1 MSSRLDLKDIFE
13 HLKEEQYCI
22 VKKPIKFP
30 KYEEGEDIDIFCY
43 FVERVIEKLLFK
55 LKDYP
60 FEIKVKKENKRA
72 YIDLLKDDKIYF
84 RFDIYGEIPKYK
96 NILIKDAFF
105 SSIIENSHFENN
117 IKVPSKI
124 DEMIIRYLE
133 YQEYYAQR
141 PDKIKHIEY
150 IKEYLNEKNKKIFFD
165 KLHYYTELPQ
175 LDYKVKKPSF
185 IREFLKY
192 VKNRVL
198 IVKNSL
204 KSYGFKITIK
214 KILKRLR

>member
-1 MSSRLDLKDIFE
+1 MSSKLDLIDIFDS
-13 HLKEEQYCI
+13 LKNEQYCI
-22 VKKPIKFP
+22 VKKSLDFP
-30 KYEEGEDIDIFCY
+30 EYEEGEDIDIFCY
-43 FVERVIEKLLFK
+43 FVERIIEKILFK
-55 LKDYP
+55 LKDYN

-84 RFDIYGEIPKYK
+84 RFDIYGKMPKYK

-150 IKEYLNEKNKKIFFD
+150 IKEYLNEDNKKIFFD
-165 KLHYYTELPQ
+165 KLNYYTELPP
-175 LDYKVKKPSF
+175 LEYKVKKPSF

-192 VKNRVL
+192 IENRVL

-204 KSYGFKITIK
+204 KSYGFKTTIK
-214 KILKRLR
+214 KILERLR